1 MRDEIVL
8 DASVAAK
15 CFFPEIDSDL
25 ARNLMASGVWIVA
38 PDLIFAEMASIAA
51 KRVRRDGFDRD
62 VARSAV
68 ETIDTLLHEIFPM
81 APLRERAFDL
91 AMLHGISAYDGSYLT
106 LAEMRGSRLVTADVR
121 LARSARQAGLGSL
134 LTVLGEVAP

>member
-1 MRDEIVL
+1 MRVEIVL

-15 CFFPEIDSDL
+15 CFFPETNTTLAVDL
-25 ARNLMASGVWIVA
+25 IASGVWVVA

-51 KRVRRDGFDRD
+51 KRVRRDGFDREL
-62 VARSAV
+62 ARRAV
-68 ETIDTLLHEIFPM
+68 EKVDMLLHEIFPM

-91 AMLHGISAYDGSYLT
+91 AMLHGISAYDGSYLA
-106 LAEMRGSRLVTADVR
+106 LAEMRGSRLVTADIR

>member
-1 MRDEIVL
+1 MHAEIVL

-15 CFFPEIDSDL
+15 CFFPETGTALAVDL
-25 ARNLMASGVWIVA
+25 VASGVWILA

-51 KRVRRDGFDRD
+51 KRVRRDGFDRER
-62 VARSAV
+62 ARAAV
-68 ETIDTLLHEIFPM
+68 EKVDKLLHEICPM

-91 AMLHGISAYDGSYLT
+91 AVLHGLSAYDGSYLA

-134 LTVLGEVAP
+134 VTVLGEDAP